1 MKKVKKTSGKKL
13 GFKKWSISKLQNPY
27 VVKGGLESGK
37 TKTDQ
42 GGG

>member
-1 MKKVKKTSGKKL
+1 MKKSKKTNGRKL
-13 GFKKWSISKLQNPY
+13 DFKKWSISKLQNPNA
-27 VVKGGLESGK
+27 VKGGLESGK